1 VPMKVEQTSRN
12 GLPAVLLT
20 HASGSSALIYIY
32 AAHLASWVCGGAERL
47 FVSSTAEYGGGKAIR
62 GGVPVCWPQFAGRG
76 ALPKHGFVRTSDKWR
91 VLRTSTEPYP
101 CVVLEL
107 VDDDETRRLFP
118 QPFKLQY
125 SVTLDGPSSIS
136 MALSVLNTGTEPLS
150 FTAALHTYFR
160 VADVRGVSLHGLG
173 GLRYEDNTR
182 ANAVETQP
190 EGPLSIAG
198 EVDRVYLDAP
208 AEAHIVDGASAIKVL
223 KLGFPDAVLWNI
235 GERAAGGIK
244 DLAPGEWQHYLCYE
258 AGAVAKPATVPA
270 SASWTGGQTF
280 SCVDACDA
288 LGKLSLG
295 K

>member
-1 VPMKVEQTSRN
+1 MKVEQTSRN

-160 VADVRGVSLHGLG
+160 VADVQNR
-173 GLRYEDNTR
+173 
-182 ANAVETQP
+182 
-190 EGPLSIAG
+190 
-198 EVDRVYLDAP
+198 
-208 AEAHIVDGASAIKVL
+208 
-223 KLGFPDAVLWNI
+223 
-235 GERAAGGIK
+235 
-244 DLAPGEWQHYLCYE
+244 
-258 AGAVAKPATVPA
+258 
-270 SASWTGGQTF
+270 
-280 SCVDACDA
+280 
-288 LGKLSLG
+288 
-295 K
+295 

>member
-1 VPMKVEQTSRN
+1 MKVEQTSRN

-198 EVDRVYLDAP
+198 EVPPYAAAAATTAAATAAAAAAAAAIAATTAAATAAAAVPAGGPRLPGRPRRGAHRRRGERHQGAP
-208 AEAHIVDGASAIKVL
+208 ARPPGRRTGWAG
-223 KLGFPDAVLWNI
+223 I
-235 GERAAGGIK
+235 G
-244 DLAPGEWQHYLCYE
+244 
-258 AGAVAKPATVPA
+258 
-270 SASWTGGQTF
+270 
-280 SCVDACDA
+280 
-288 LGKLSLG
+288 
-295 K
+295 